1 MTSIYGLITIVDRSK
16 SESALRIYR
25 DHAAAVSLVM
35 RGHGTANNEIM
46 DMLGLDEPEKDVI
59 FSLADL
65 NTCREVFRSLDDRMH
80 ISRPGTGIAFTCA
93 LSGISMAGAE
103 AVAGGAK
110 SHDVSKEEKIMEDK
124 KRIELIA
131 TVVDGDYTDLV
142 VHAAKEA
149 GAHGGTVIK
158 AREISGEEH
167 EKKIFGMT
175 VQPEKE
181 IVLMLVPEEDKAPIF
196 KAVCS
201 VVLEH
206 TGEHALCFTMPVSE
220 TAGLKL

>member
-1 MTSIYGLITIVDRSK
+1 MTSIYGLVTIVDRSK
-16 SESALRIYR
+16 SETALRIYR
-25 DHAAAVSLVM
+25 QHAAPVSFVM

-59 FSLADL
+59 ISLADV
-65 NTCREVFRSLDDRMH
+65 NTCHAVFASLDEQMH

-93 LSGISMAGAE
+93 LSGISVAASQI
-103 AVAGGAK
+103 VAGNVK
-110 SHDVSKEEKIMEDK
+110 SHDVSKEEKHMDEK

-158 AREISGEEH
+158 AREVSGEDREQ
-167 EKKIFGMT
+167 KIFGMK

-181 IVLMLVPEEDKAPIF
+181 IVIMLVPEADKAPIF
-196 KAVCS
+196 KAVCAA
-201 VVLEH
+201 VLEH
-206 TGEHALCFTMPVSE
+206 TGEHAITFSMPVSD
-220 TAGLKL
+220 TAGLKF